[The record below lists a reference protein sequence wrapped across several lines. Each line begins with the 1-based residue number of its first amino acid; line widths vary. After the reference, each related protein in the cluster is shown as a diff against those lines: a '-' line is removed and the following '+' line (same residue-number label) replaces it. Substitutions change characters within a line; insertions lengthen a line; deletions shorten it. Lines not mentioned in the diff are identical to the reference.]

1 MPAVGAAIAAA
12 LTKAAVMKFVATVAL
27 SLALGAYQQSQA
39 RRKAR
44 AQERA
49 QRDAYNNSLKD
60 RHVTVRSGVSTR
72 QYVLGTVR
80 VGGTL
85 MHIEANGQDN
95 TALDS
100 VLALAGNKCE
110 LVGYYVG
117 DEYVTPA
124 QFPGEKYGNRKQVGK
139 TRTHFV
145 PQGTSTV
152 SIDLG
157 EEILADSVKPVNWF
171 IGDRSPTSFGPVTV
185 TGTTVEFESTSEK
198 GGRILIIY
206 KTYEAEKL
214 RVIYKDGDPNQF
226 TSGWDDVETP
236 LWTLEDHRLRGVAYL
251 RTLNLWDEDIYHSG
265 APQMG
270 AVLKGGWVGGHR
282 FFDPRTNTYPAYT
295 ANPALIAAWWMT
307 LPRGRGG
314 MGIPESWIDWPY
326 VSMAA
331 NICDEWIIVR
341 KLDGDGY
348 DSIRRYE
355 CHTLLDT
362 ANPPVDNLNIVMSSM
377 AGEYVF
383 TAGKYRIFAGAFRTA
398 TITIT
403 DDDVVGD
410 KDIVMDKSGQDDAP
424 ANIVTST
431 FVNAARNWLESSPRP
446 IRNERYISDD
456 GAESPLDISL
466 PATTDERHAAYLM
479 GVMLESAR
487 PAFAGEITVLGVG
500 EDISVL
506 DTLRLQLSNRPQYEG
521 RTFQVVNR
529 IDNWDG
535 TFKLTLQEIRPNIWQ
550 LDPDTFLPT
559 DPTPVPDTS
568 YLWNIAPVSGFAVSP
583 QKPQSLTDGK
593 ATVRVDLSWGLH
605 PQPYVREGGRI
616 ETRYRAPGGEW
627 IWNPAVA
634 GDALGTSFTAVL
646 EDGITY
652 QYQARAVS
660 GLGAT
665 SNWTDGW
672 DDYDGLIGAPPALTG
687 LSTESLLSGINVFWT
702 FPGTRNALRH
712 TEIRF
717 SVSDRFDDAALMGHF
732 AWPTDRGTLL
742 KLVPGAKF
750 WFWGRLVDE
759 NGTPGPWHPSP
770 DKPGVLGEASTDID
784 LIQGLITEEI
794 VAGGLGELIMG
805 DIRDIPNI
813 RDAVDEISVDLGE
826 LNGRVDEINGQVQE
840 LLSAGEWDPAV
851 AYAVGTVVFADGKMY
866 RAKKAVPA
874 GTPVSDAAHWELIG
888 DYASIADGLAAL
900 AVQAQETIS
909 RVENAE
915 GLIQAN
921 AEQIS
926 TVAGQVNNPE
936 TGLGALGSAVQS
948 MRTQVGQLQDGLQSL
963 SEATTALSSRVDGL
977 DQAQQG
983 LATAVSSLGTR
994 VAATEGQLDS
1004 QASSI
1009 TQLGAS
1015 VTNADAK
1022 AVAAQQAAAA
1032 AADAAGAKGEV
1043 IFSSTAPPA
1052 AKRLAQNLWI
1062 DTAGNANTP
1071 KRWNGSAW
1079 VAVTDKAATD
1089 AAAAAA
1095 VAKAAA
1101 DAAQAIASQKAD
1113 ASTVQALTNRVTATE
1128 QGLMAQGE
1136 SVTKIDA
1143 RLAAGLDSD
1152 SLLPDYMMANPDSWY
1167 SYYTSQPDLSGNFA
1181 TISDGVVSPTV
1192 FRWTSTERNFNF
1204 SKTTLPIADQ
1214 YRIRAWMRRSANS
1227 DGTMRITYKYR
1238 KTTDGDSGVQA
1249 NYSAVDVTAQVPA
1262 DGQWHLVDFL
1272 YKANPVFLEHGFT
1285 GVRFGFAIN
1294 HINTAGWAEIQGYR
1308 VTRVAQGADINP
1320 EEVATAQ
1327 SVTSLSG
1334 TVTQQGNTI
1343 TSQGQDLTALQN
1355 TVNDP
1360 STGLAATAG
1369 ALNDTN
1375 SRVTSIEG
1383 KQEAQATN
1391 QLVLNAEVKRLQSD
1405 EDAYLESV
1413 LNQWQTQA
1421 NLSEFKSV
1429 QADENRALAESI
1441 TTLTA
1446 VIGQDS
1452 AAVEEIMRSLV
1463 ELDGRI
1469 AASWGLKLQTNQN
1482 GVKYVAGVGL
1492 DLTNESGVMQSTFAV
1507 LADRFAV
1514 MHAVNGSPTTV
1525 FSVQGGTSI
1534 LNSALIGN
1542 ASIGEA
1548 KIADAAISRAKIQ
1561 GAAIG
1566 EAQIEN
1572 AAITNAKIRDA
1583 AISSAKIGDA
1593 QVETL
1598 KLAGNAVTIHASV
1611 TAPYFSPGYVLVE
1624 RAVNLAFY
1632 LPYAADITLIAN
1644 VEPFTIFNGSGARD
1658 AFSDIWYDNGGYIIA
1673 RVASVRDLNSVLSTG
1688 GSATFKGWLAAG
1700 PHSITMRQ
1708 KPSLGGNTVFPAAS
1722 MVALIAMR

>member
-139 TRTHFV
+139 THTHFV

-185 TGTTVEFESTSEK
+185 TGTTVEFECTSEK

-331 NICDEWIIVR
+331 NICDEWITVR

-568 YLWNIAPVSGFAVSP
+568 YLWDIAPVSGFAVSP

-784 LIQGLITEEI
+784 LIQGLITEE
-794 VAGGLGELIMG
+794 VVTGALGELLMA
-805 DIRDIPNI
+805 DIEAIPSI
-813 RDAVDEISVDLGE
+813 KDTLSGIGVDVEGLRQDVDRHAVEIAEIPQIKGVLTELGIDVTGLE
-826 LNGRVDEINGQVQE
+826 DEINALQAEVADIVGAPNWDSQTQYLEGQIVRRDG
-840 LLSAGEWDPAV
+840 LL
-851 AYAVGTVVFADGKMY
+851 Y
-866 RAKKAVPA
+866 RAIKNVPA
-874 GTPVSDAAHWELIG
+874 GIQVSNTSYWEKIG
-888 DYASIADGLAAL
+888 NYDSIGQALAAL
-900 AVQAQETIS
+900 LVRMSNVEVSLDDLTGELIAQSQEILALQSDLSTLGGTVSGQAQLLEGIKTSVSELDGVVTSEAARTSSIIASMREDDGQGQLDAALNEWDSRAWIQRTEKAVVDSQKAQATVNEQLGVQIGGNTAQIGSLSDTVAKLDQSTAIKFDQLDSTLGGLDGELAGQAGALDLIKTDVSRIDGAVTAQSTSISQLESGVADNKSAIQTVSQAVTDNKSAQAQVNQQLQSDLSSLDGTVSGQSQALEELETSVSEIGGVVTSESARTSSIIASLREDDGQGQLDAALNEWDSRAWIQRTEKAVVDNEKAQASINEDLGVQIWDNTAQIGSLSDVVASLDQSTAIKLDQLESTLGGLDGELAGQAGALDLLKTDVSRIDGAVTAQSTSIS
-909 RVENAE
+909 QLESGVADNKSAIQTVGQTVADNKSAQAQVNQRLESSVENATTA
-915 GLIQAN
+915 IQTVS
-921 AEQIS
+921 E
-926 TVAGQVNNPE
+926 TVANLDGDI
-936 TGLGALGSAVQS
+936 SATWGV
-948 MRTQVGQLQDGLQSL
+948 QLQ
-963 SEATTALSSRVDGL
+963 A
-977 DQAQQG
+977 
-983 LATAVSSLGTR
+983 
-994 VAATEGQLDS
+994 
-1004 QASSI
+1004 
-1009 TQLGAS
+1009 
-1015 VTNADAK
+1015 
-1022 AVAAQQAAAA
+1022 
-1032 AADAAGAKGEV
+1032 
-1043 IFSSTAPPA
+1043 
-1052 AKRLAQNLWI
+1052 
-1062 DTAGNANTP
+1062 
-1071 KRWNGSAW
+1071 
-1079 VAVTDKAATD
+1079 
-1089 AAAAAA
+1089 
-1095 VAKAAA
+1095 
-1101 DAAQAIASQKAD
+1101 
-1113 ASTVQALTNRVTATE
+1113 
-1128 QGLMAQGE
+1128 
-1136 SVTKIDA
+1136 
-1143 RLAAGLDSD
+1143 
-1152 SLLPDYMMANPDSWY
+1152 
-1167 SYYTSQPDLSGNFA
+1167 
-1181 TISDGVVSPTV
+1181 
-1192 FRWTSTERNFNF
+1192 
-1204 SKTTLPIADQ
+1204 
-1214 YRIRAWMRRSANS
+1214 
-1227 DGTMRITYKYR
+1227 
-1238 KTTDGDSGVQA
+1238 
-1249 NYSAVDVTAQVPA
+1249 
-1262 DGQWHLVDFL
+1262 
-1272 YKANPVFLEHGFT
+1272 
-1285 GVRFGFAIN
+1285 
-1294 HINTAGWAEIQGYR
+1294 
-1308 VTRVAQGADINP
+1308 
-1320 EEVATAQ
+1320 
-1327 SVTSLSG
+1327 
-1334 TVTQQGNTI
+1334 
-1343 TSQGQDLTALQN
+1343 
-1355 TVNDP
+1355 
-1360 STGLAATAG
+1360 
-1369 ALNDTN
+1369 
-1375 SRVTSIEG
+1375 
-1383 KQEAQATN
+1383 
-1391 QLVLNAEVKRLQSD
+1391 
-1405 EDAYLESV
+1405 
-1413 LNQWQTQA
+1413 
-1421 NLSEFKSV
+1421 
-1429 QADENRALAESI
+1429 
-1441 TTLTA
+1441 
-1446 VIGQDS
+1446 
-1452 AAVEEIMRSLV
+1452 
-1463 ELDGRI
+1463 
-1469 AASWGLKLQTNQN
+1469 NQN
-1482 GVKYVAGVGL
+1482 GVKYISGFALG
-1492 DLTNESGVMQSTFAV
+1492 LTNESGETQSTCVV

-1514 MHAVNGSPTTV
+1514 MHATNGDPVAV
-1525 FSVQGGTSI
+1525 FSVQGGITI
-1534 LNSALIGN
+1534 MNSALIGN
-1542 ASIGEA
+1542 ASITSA
-1548 KIADAAISRAKIQ
+1548 KIADAAVTN
-1561 GAAIG
+1561 
-1566 EAQIEN
+1566 AQIAD
-1572 AAITNAKIRDA
+1572 AAITNAKIGAA
-1583 AISSAKIGDA
+1583 AITSVKIGDA
-1593 QVETL
+1593 EIGTL
-1598 KLAGNAVTIHASV
+1598 KIAGSAITIHASISAPMHQPGS
-1611 TAPYFSPGYVLVE
+1611 TATE
-1624 RAVNLAFY
+1624 RPVSLQFY
-1632 LPYAADITLIAN
+1632 LPHAADFTLMAN
-1644 VEPFTIFNGSGARD
+1644 VEPYTVSGTSGTRD
-1658 AFSDIWYDNGGYIIA
+1658 ARSQIWYDNGGYVIGS
-1673 RVASVRDLNSVLSTG
+1673 VYSVRDVQAVLSSG
-1688 GSATFKGWLAAG
+1688 GSTTIKGWLPAG
-1700 PHSITMRQ
+1700 NHSITMRQ
-1708 KPSLGGNTVFPAAS
+1708 VPSFSNLSYGATFPPAS
-1722 MVALIAMR
+1722 MVILIAMR

>member
-139 TRTHFV
+139 THTHFV

-568 YLWNIAPVSGFAVSP
+568 YLWNIAPISGFAVSP

-593 ATVRVDLSWGLH
+593 ATVRVDLSWQLH

-616 ETRYRAPGGEW
+616 ETRYRAPGEEW
-627 IWNPAVA
+627 IWNAAVA

-687 LSTESLLSGINVFWT
+687 LSTESLLSGINVYWT

-712 TEIRF
+712 TEVRF
-717 SVSDRFDDAALMGHF
+717 SVNDRFDDAALMGHF

-759 NGTPGPWHPSP
+759 NGTSGPWYPSP

-784 LIQGLITEEI
+784 LIQGLITEEVVTGALGEVLMGDIEAIPSIKDTLAVIGVDVTGLEDEINALQAEVADI
-794 VAGGLGELIMG
+794 VGASNWDAQTQYLAGQIVKFESSLYRAVKNVPVGTPVGNASYWEKIGDYDSFGQAVAALLVRMSNAEVSLDDLTGELIAQSQEILALQSDLSGLDGQVSGQAQLLEGLRTSVTELDGVVTSESARTSSIIASLREDDGQGQLDAALNEWDSRAWIQRTEKAVVDNQKAQATFNERLGAQIG
-805 DIRDIPNI
+805 DNTAQIGSLSDVVTSLDQSTAIKL
-813 RDAVDEISVDLGE
+813 DQLESTLGGLDGE
-826 LNGRVDEINGQVQE
+826 L
-840 LLSAGEWDPAV
+840 
-851 AYAVGTVVFADGKMY
+851 
-866 RAKKAVPA
+866 
-874 GTPVSDAAHWELIG
+874 
-888 DYASIADGLAAL
+888 
-900 AVQAQETIS
+900 
-909 RVENAE
+909 
-915 GLIQAN
+915 
-921 AEQIS
+921 
-926 TVAGQVNNPE
+926 AGQA
-936 TGLGALGSAVQS
+936 GALDLLKTDV
-948 MRTQVGQLQDGLQSL
+948 
-963 SEATTALSSRVDGL
+963 SRVDG
-977 DQAQQG
+977 A
-983 LATAVSSLGTR
+983 
-994 VAATEGQLDS
+994 
-1004 QASSI
+1004 
-1009 TQLGAS
+1009 
-1015 VTNADAK
+1015 
-1022 AVAAQQAAAA
+1022 
-1032 AADAAGAKGEV
+1032 
-1043 IFSSTAPPA
+1043 
-1052 AKRLAQNLWI
+1052 
-1062 DTAGNANTP
+1062 
-1071 KRWNGSAW
+1071 
-1079 VAVTDKAATD
+1079 
-1089 AAAAAA
+1089 
-1095 VAKAAA
+1095 
-1101 DAAQAIASQKAD
+1101 
-1113 ASTVQALTNRVTATE
+1113 
-1128 QGLMAQGE
+1128 
-1136 SVTKIDA
+1136 
-1143 RLAAGLDSD
+1143 
-1152 SLLPDYMMANPDSWY
+1152 
-1167 SYYTSQPDLSGNFA
+1167 
-1181 TISDGVVSPTV
+1181 
-1192 FRWTSTERNFNF
+1192 
-1204 SKTTLPIADQ
+1204 
-1214 YRIRAWMRRSANS
+1214 
-1227 DGTMRITYKYR
+1227 
-1238 KTTDGDSGVQA
+1238 
-1249 NYSAVDVTAQVPA
+1249 VTAQA
-1262 DGQWHLVDFL
+1262 
-1272 YKANPVFLEHGFT
+1272 
-1285 GVRFGFAIN
+1285 
-1294 HINTAGWAEIQGYR
+1294 
-1308 VTRVAQGADINP
+1308 
-1320 EEVATAQ
+1320 
-1327 SVTSLSG
+1327 
-1334 TVTQQGNTI
+1334 
-1343 TSQGQDLTALQN
+1343 
-1355 TVNDP
+1355 
-1360 STGLAATAG
+1360 
-1369 ALNDTN
+1369 
-1375 SRVTSIEG
+1375 TSISQLESG
-1383 KQEAQATN
+1383 VADNQSAIQTVSQTVADNKSAQAQVN
-1391 QLVLNAEVKRLQSD
+1391 QR
-1405 EDAYLESV
+1405 LESSV
-1413 LNQWQTQA
+1413 ENASTAIQTV
-1421 NLSEFKSV
+1421 SETV
-1429 QADENRALAESI
+1429 AD
-1441 TTLTA
+1441 
-1446 VIGQDS
+1446 
-1452 AAVEEIMRSLV
+1452 
-1463 ELDGRI
+1463 LDGDI
-1469 AASWGLKLQTNQN
+1469 SATWGVQLQANQN
-1482 GVKYVAGVGL
+1482 GVKYISGFALG
-1492 DLTNESGVMQSTFAV
+1492 LTNESGETQSTCVV

-1514 MHAVNGSPTTV
+1514 MHATNGDPVAV
-1525 FSVQGGTSI
+1525 FSVQGGVTI
-1534 LNSALIGN
+1534 MNSALIGN
-1542 ASIGEA
+1542 ASITSA
-1548 KIADAAISRAKIQ
+1548 KIADAAVTN
-1561 GAAIG
+1561 
-1566 EAQIEN
+1566 AQIAD
-1572 AAITNAKIRDA
+1572 AAITNAKIGAA
-1583 AISSAKIGDA
+1583 AITSVKIGDA
-1593 QVETL
+1593 EIGTL
-1598 KLAGNAVTIHASV
+1598 KIAGSAITIHASIS
-1611 TAPYFSPGYVLVE
+1611 APMHQPGWVATE
-1624 RAVNLAFY
+1624 RPVSLQFY
-1632 LPYAADITLIAN
+1632 LPHAADFTLMAN
-1644 VEPFTIFNGSGARD
+1644 VEPYTVSGTSGTRD
-1658 AFSDIWYDNGGYIIA
+1658 ARSQIWYDNGGYVIGS
-1673 RVASVRDLNSVLSTG
+1673 VYSVRDVQAVLSSG
-1688 GSATFKGWLAAG
+1688 GSTTIKGWLPAG
-1700 PHSITMRQ
+1700 NHSITMRQ
-1708 KPSLGGNTVFPAAS
+1708 VPSFSNLSYGATFPPAS
-1722 MVALIAMR
+1722 MVILIAMR